1 MDAENQKAECGRE
14 HLRRAMLFHDAEK
27 KVQHL
32 EEKHRRAII
41 KSRPYFEVRAQ
52 CDEMLATQKA
62 RVESLQKAVK
72 KAKDS
77 YAASLR
83 VLEDISN
90 QIHQRR
96 RDFGNFKLFLQ
107 KFTPRNKK
115 R

>member
-14 HLRRAMLFHDAEK
+14 HLRRATLFHDAEK

-41 KSRPYFEVRAQ
+41 KSRPYFEVRVQ
-52 CDEMLATQKA
+52 CDEMLATQKS
-62 RVESLQKAVK
+62 RVEYLQRSVK
-72 KAKDS
+72 KAKDA
-77 YAASLR
+77 YATSLR

-96 RDFGNFKLFLQ
+96 RDYGI
-107 KFTPRNKK
+107 
-115 R
+115 